1 MPVDLPLPAPPE
13 PVVLAPVRRDLG
25 QQLDVQVQG
34 RLLRLQLPAD
44 VDVDELRHSLLQSA
58 SAEDALRRL
67 PYLMVAAGYL
77 SVRTYYLEQAD
88 GSLQV
93 WLIPVALTAVDGE
106 APMLDYFQPLA
117 DSRRPLRAADLEPR
131 RTLAGLHADRAGLRA
146 GARLLP
152 DGEDLRMDLHSYA
165 QGDRGKVRV
174 AVGNPGNRYV
184 GRRFVD
190 LDVRMDSVS
199 GAEFGLFWRESD
211 RLFQGSNA
219 DYHEQGLSASLF
231 RPQGLFSLGAR
242 RFDYRVR
249 DPAGLLDGEQDY
261 YELSWL
267 AVPKANFRVRWTTE
281 LKLDLTQQSL
291 FRNSDEQ
298 LLRQERYP
306 SLSVT
311 LQRTATATVLG
322 KRLDYDGSLLLR
334 QGLGGDPTPAGASA
348 LDYRLTRLGF
358 GARWR
363 LLPSLALETQLAGQW
378 SDDRLPDAQ
387 LWALGGPQLVRAYYP
402 GAALGDRGAYARLSS
417 LLPLPPYKS
426 LQLTP
431 AVHVEWGRSDREN
444 SPDGTLADLAL
455 SLDLRYRRRWSA
467 SLSSGLPFVERGDPR
482 LLEGARAGLF
492 FRLAADL

>member
-13 PVVLAPVRRDLG
+13 PVVVAPARQDQGR
-25 QQLDVQVQG
+25 QLEISVQG
-34 RLLRLQLPAD
+34 RVLRLQLPAD
-44 VDVDELRHSLLQSA
+44 VDPTELSAGLAQSG

-77 SVRTYYLEQAD
+77 SVRSYYLEQAD
-88 GSLQV
+88 GSLLV
-93 WLIPVALTAVDGE
+93 WLVPVPLTAVEGE
-106 APMLDYFQPLA
+106 APMRRYFEPLA
-117 DSRRPLRAADLEPR
+117 ELGHPLRAADLEPS
-131 RTLAGLHADRAGLRA
+131 RTLAGLHADRAGLRT

-152 DGEDLRMDLHSYA
+152 DGEGLRMDLHNYA
-165 QGDRGKVRV
+165 WGDRGKVRL

-190 LDVRMDSVS
+190 LDVRLDTVS

-211 RLFQGSNA
+211 RLFQGGNA
-219 DYHEQGLSASLF
+219 DYHEQGLTASLF
-231 RPQGLFSLGAR
+231 RPQGLFTLGAR
-242 RFDYRVR
+242 RFEYRVR

-267 AVPKANFRVRWTTE
+267 TVPKADFRVRWTTE

-291 FRNSDEQ
+291 YRNSDDQ

-306 SLSVT
+306 SLSAT

-334 QGLGGDPTPAGASA
+334 RGLGGDPTPAGASV
-348 LDYRLTRLGF
+348 LDYQLGRLGF

-363 LLPSLALETQLAGQW
+363 LLPTLALETQVAGQW
-378 SDDRLPDAQ
+378 SEDRLPDAQ

-402 GAALGDRGAYARLSS
+402 GAALGDRGAYARISS
-417 LLPLPPYKS
+417 LFPLPPKQS

-431 AVHVEWGRSDREN
+431 ALHVEWGRSDREN
-444 SPDGTLADLAL
+444 SPDGTLADVAL
-455 SLDLRYRRRWSA
+455 SLDLRYRRIWSA

-492 FRLAADL
+492 FRFAADL